1 MALAGKQLASDRK
14 GSAMRGLSR
23 APKPTK
29 KWRTCKGR
37 REWEAAQASD
47 PLTLQPCWV
56 TLLGSRGRHH
66 REWDSRSWEL
76 EGGKRETGDGGASSA
91 GPAFRPG
98 QLRAPTKL
106 QAQLSADTKLRLTC
120 KKMAESFW

>member
-1 MALAGKQLASDRK
+1 MRAPVVALAGKQLASDRK

-37 REWEAAQASD
+37 RKWEAAQASD
-47 PLTLQPCWV
+47 LLTLQPCRV
-56 TLLGSRGRHH
+56 ALLGSRGRHH

-76 EGGKRETGDGGASSA
+76 EGGKRETGVGGWGVVKEQALPALHFSLGSS
-91 GPAFRPG
+91 GLPRSC
-98 QLRAPTKL
+98 KHSCL
-106 QAQLSADTKLRLTC
+106 QTPN
-120 KKMAESFW
+120 